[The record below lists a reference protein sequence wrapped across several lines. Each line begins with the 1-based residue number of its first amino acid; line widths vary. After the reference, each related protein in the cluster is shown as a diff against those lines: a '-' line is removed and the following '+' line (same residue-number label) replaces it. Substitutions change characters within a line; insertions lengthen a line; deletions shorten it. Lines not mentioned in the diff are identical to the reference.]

1 MFENSI
7 FRNPIGA
14 SRRMLGTRSRLV
26 FYCIFTLGNAIALSG
41 FSFLVY
47 LLTSHAS
54 AEHGDAYVLMG
65 KYTAIGL
72 GGFIFCFALQPIFL
86 AIALHGVIQELQH
99 PKVQI
104 PGEDKAPD

>member
-1 MFENSI
+1 
-7 FRNPIGA
+7 
-14 SRRMLGTRSRLV
+14 
-26 FYCIFTLGNAIALSG
+26 
-41 FSFLVY
+41 
-47 LLTSHAS
+47 
-54 AEHGDAYVLMG
+54 MG